1 MWRHD
6 SNVGESPRIL
16 IVRLTAIG
24 DVIHA
29 IPLLGALRRRFP
41 QAHLSW
47 LVEGRAGC
55 LLEGHRALDELIQ
68 VPRRWLKSP
77 SAVAQL
83 RRRLLELAP
92 QVTIDVQ
99 GLSKSAIAARLSG
112 AKQRIGFGDEK
123 GRELSRLLNNR
134 FVRAASPH
142 IVDANLELL
151 RPLGIESPTVRFDI
165 PESDSDAQSAQYM
178 ILEAGISDRFAVINV
193 GAGWPSKLWRPDRYG
208 RVARHLGNNQGL
220 PTMVVWA
227 GPEEYN
233 MARQVVA
240 ASAGQAVQ
248 APHTSLTELA
258 ALARRASLFIGSD
271 TGPLHIAAA
280 VGAPCVGLYGPMPAH
295 RNGPYGTQHV
305 ALQAMSMKGNSH
317 RRRTASRQL
326 MDAIT
331 VTMVRDACDRIL
343 QRTNGLSSETRV
355 KIGALDQN
363 LRTVRVAAKR

>member
-1 MWRHD
+1 MWRQKCT
-6 SNVGESPRIL
+6 VGQSPRIL
-16 IVRLTAIG
+16 IVRLSAIG

-29 IPLLGALRRRFP
+29 IPLLGALRERFP
-41 QAHLSW
+41 KAHLSW
-47 LVEGRAGC
+47 LVEGHAGC

-77 SAVAQL
+77 RRVAEL
-83 RRRLLELAP
+83 RRRLRQLAP
-92 QVTIDVQ
+92 EVTIDVQ

-134 FVRAASPH
+134 FVRATSRH
-142 IVDANLELL
+142 IIDANLELL
-151 RPLGIESPTVRFDI
+151 RPLGIESPTAHFDV
-165 PESDSDAQSAQYM
+165 PEFENHGQSARRM

-208 RVARHLGNNQGL
+208 LVARHLGNNQGL
-220 PTMVVWA
+220 PTMIVWA
-227 GPEEYN
+227 GREEYN
-233 MARQVVA
+233 MARQVVV

-248 APHTSLTELA
+248 APETSLCELA
-258 ALARRASLFIGSD
+258 ALSRRASLFIGSD

-280 VGAPCVGLYGPMPAH
+280 VGTPCVGLYGPMPAD
-295 RNGPYGTQHV
+295 RNGPYGPRNV
-305 ALQAMSMKGNSH
+305 ALQAMSSKGTSR

-331 VTMVRDACDRIL
+331 VTMVRDACDQIL
-343 QRTNGLSSETRV
+343 QPANTPSPATLE
-355 KIGALDQN
+355 KIGA
-363 LRTVRVAAKR
+363 K